1 MNHISR
7 YSACLILML
16 VGLLLSSCKWN
27 RPVCYGR
34 DIAPRAVVKDGV
46 AITLCDQK
54 LTLFKAGKKVKEYPI
69 SSSKFGIGA
78 QHGSNRTPLGIHA
91 VSDKK
96 GSGLRKGAVMKSCRP
111 TGEIV
116 SVNAAGR
123 DPIVTRVIQLAGLET
138 FNRNSHSRRIYIHG
152 TPEEYRIGQPVSYG
166 CIRMKSD
173 DVIDLFNRVERGVPV
188 AIESCTQK
196 TYMAV
201 AANPKTN
208 IIKIPD
214 SVVASLPKDGQ
225 YRKTYRKRYSR
236 KAKYSRRS
244 RIAKRGR
251 AYRGRGTARRGRALK
266 TRRLASRGL
275 RKRRR

>member
-1 MNHISR
+1 MNNITR
-7 YSACLILML
+7 FSACLMLML
-16 VGLLLSSCKWN
+16 VGLLLCSCKGH
-27 RPVCYGR
+27 RAGYGK
-34 DIAPRAVVKDGV
+34 DIPPRAVVKDGV

-54 LTLFKAGKKVKEYPI
+54 LTLFQQGKIVKEYPI

-96 GSGLRKGAVMKSCRP
+96 GAGLRKGAVMKSCRP
-111 TGEIV
+111 TGEVV

-123 DPIVTRVIQLAGLET
+123 DPIVTRVIQLAGLES

-152 TPEEYRIGQPVSYG
+152 TPEEYRIGYPVSYG

-173 DVIDLFNRVERGVPV
+173 DIIDLFNRVDRGVPV

-196 TYMAV
+196 TYLKV
-201 AANPKTN
+201 AANPQTHL
-208 IIKIPD
+208 IKIPA

-225 YRKTYRKRYSR
+225 YRKSYRKRYSR
-236 KAKYSRRS
+236 RAAYSRRS
-244 RIAKRGR
+244 KI
-251 AYRGRGTARRGRALK
+251 ARRGKANRGKKLK
-266 TRRLASRGL
+266 QRRLASRSF